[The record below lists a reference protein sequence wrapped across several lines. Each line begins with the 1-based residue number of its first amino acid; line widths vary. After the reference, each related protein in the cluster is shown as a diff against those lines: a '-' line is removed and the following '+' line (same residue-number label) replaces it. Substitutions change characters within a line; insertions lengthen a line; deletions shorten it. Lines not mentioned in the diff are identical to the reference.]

1 MYQRNGIKRTDLL
14 SKQSIKSKP
23 IKYSSCGLLL
33 FLLFLLIPLIL
44 SARTFIVGEKQKIKS
59 IRAALEA
66 SSDGDTIIVTAGT
79 YIEGTLLITKSIL
92 LIGMNEP
99 VISGDNKNEI
109 VKVKADNVVIRGF
122 IFKDAGINFVYENAA
137 VKLDSVHNCTVEKN
151 KFINNF
157 FGIYLSKSS
166 SCRIIDNE
174 LTAFQKRETYSG
186 NGIHLWQCREMLIK
200 GNRIYGHRDGIY
212 FEFVKKSRIQE
223 NHSLNNI
230 RYGLHFMFSDS
241 CDYSDNYFAG
251 NGAGV
256 AVMFTKNVAMFN
268 NLFENNWGGAA
279 YGLLLKDISDSRIYN
294 NRFIKNSCAV
304 YYEGCNR
311 VLTEK
316 NQFLENGWGIRL
328 MANSMDNKF
337 LSNNFIGN
345 TFDVTT
351 NSTRNYNFF
360 EGNYWSE
367 YKGYDLDKNGIGDVP
382 FRPVKYFSLI
392 SEKVRPSLILIR
404 SLFTELIN
412 LAENIFPTLTPAALT
427 DNKPKMKR
435 IL

>member
-33 FLLFLLIPLIL
+33 FLLFLLIPLTL

-92 LIGMNEP
+92 LIGINEP
-99 VISGDNKNEI
+99 VISGDSKNEI

>member
-1 MYQRNGIKRTDLL
+1 MYPRNGIKPTDLISSYSTKNKL
-14 SKQSIKSKP
+14 R
-23 IKYSSCGLLL
+23 KYSYCGILLFIV
-33 FLLFLLIPLIL
+33 FLLFPFIL
-44 SARTFIVGEKQKIKS
+44 SAKTFVIGERQKFKS
-59 IRAALEA
+59 IRTALEA
-66 SSDGDTIIVTAGT
+66 SSGGDTLIVTGG
-79 YIEGTLLITKSIL
+79 YYNEGTLLITKSIV
-92 LIGMNEP
+92 LIGLDEP
-99 VISGDNKNEI
+99 VISGNNKHEI
-109 VKVKADNVVIRGF
+109 VKVKADDVVIRGF
-122 IFKDAGINFVYENAA
+122 IFKDAGINFIYESAA
-137 VKLDSVHNCTVEKN
+137 VKLDSVNNCTIEKN

-166 SCRIIDNE
+166 SCRVLDNE
-174 LTAFQKRETYSG
+174 ITAFQKRETYSG
-186 NGIHLWQCREMLIK
+186 NGIHLWQCREMFIK
-200 GNRIYGHRDGIY
+200 GNKINGHRDGIY
-212 FEFVKKSRIQE
+212 FEFVKKSRIEE
-223 NHSLNNI
+223 NRSRNNI

-279 YGLLLKDISDSRIYN
+279 YGLLLKDISDSRIFN
-294 NRFIKNSCAV
+294 NRFVKNSCAV

-311 VLTEK
+311 VIAEK
-316 NQFLENGWGIRL
+316 NQFIENGWGIRL

-367 YKGYDLDKNGIGDVP
+367 YKGYDLNKDGIGDVP

-412 LAENIFPTLTPAALT
+412 LAENIFPTLTPAGLT
-427 DNKPKMKR
+427 DDKPKMKR

>member
-33 FLLFLLIPLIL
+33 FLLFLLIPLTL

>member
-1 MYQRNGIKRTDLL
+1 MYQRNGIKQADLISSYSTVSNL
-14 SKQSIKSKP
+14 R
-23 IKYSSCGLLL
+23 KYSYGGLLFFII
-33 FLLFLLIPLIL
+33 FLLFSSIL
-44 SARTFIVGEKQKIKS
+44 SAKTFVIGEKQKIKS

-66 SSDGDTIIVTAGT
+66 SSNGDTLIVAGGF
-79 YIEGTLLITKSIL
+79 YNEGTLLITKSIL

-99 VISGDNKNEI
+99 VISGNGKHEI
-109 VKVKADNVVIRGF
+109 VKVKADHVVIRGF
-122 IFKDAGINFVYENAA
+122 IFKDAGINFIYENAA
-137 VKLDSVHNCTVEKN
+137 VKLDSVQNCTVEKN

-166 SCRIIDNE
+166 SCRILDNE

-186 NGIHLWQCREMLIK
+186 NGIHLWQCREMYIK
-200 GNRIYGHRDGIY
+200 GNKINGHRDGIY
-212 FEFVKKSRIQE
+212 FEFVKKSRIEE
-223 NHSLNNI
+223 NRSRNNI

-256 AVMFTKNVAMFN
+256 AVMFTKNVRMFN

-279 YGLLLKDISDSRIYN
+279 YGLLLKDISDSRIFN

-304 YYEGCNR
+304 YYEGCSR

-316 NQFLENGWGIRL
+316 NQFIENGWGIRL
-328 MANSMDNKF
+328 MANSMDNEF
-337 LSNNFIGN
+337 LLNNFIGN

-367 YKGYDLDKNGIGDVP
+367 YKGYDLNKDGIGDVP

-412 LAENIFPTLTPAALT
+412 LAENIFPTLTPAGLT
-427 DNKPKMKR
+427 DDKPKMKR